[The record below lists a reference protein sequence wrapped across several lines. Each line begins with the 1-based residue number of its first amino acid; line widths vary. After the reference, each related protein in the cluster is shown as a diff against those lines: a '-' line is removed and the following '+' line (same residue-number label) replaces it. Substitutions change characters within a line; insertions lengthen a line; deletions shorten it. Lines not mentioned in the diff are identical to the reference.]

1 VFAGIGLLCETHKLR
16 KYVSRS
22 SWRSLDVTWK
32 SVTSRPYLYMRTF
45 ADDLVWRVLTPPMSG
60 TRTVDVA
67 GDRTGLAMWFE
78 GPKQPQLVLAD
89 PVRSV
94 HSESRVLDRSIAAVM
109 R

>member
-1 VFAGIGLLCETHKLR
+1 
-16 KYVSRS
+16 
-22 SWRSLDVTWK
+22 
-32 SVTSRPYLYMRTF
+32 
-45 ADDLVWRVLTPPMSG
+45 MSG